1 MTIEVALLISGISL
15 AFGLYQGVS
24 NLKRNNNIDV
34 KKDVSEM
41 TTVIVKLENIGN
53 GITEIKSELGNVK
66 QDMKEIIERL
76 VKVEESSKSA
86 HKRLDTCEKYCK
98 RLGDYRESE

>member
-24 NLKRNNNIDV
+24 NLKRNQKTDAKNDA
-34 KKDVSEM
+34 SQL

-53 GITEIKSELGNVK
+53 GITEIKSEMNYVK
-66 QDMKEIIERL
+66 SDLKETRERII
-76 VKVEESSKSA
+76 KVEESTKQA
-86 HKRLDTCEKYCK
+86 HKRIDHMERTSAPAE
-98 RLGDYRESE
+98 E